1 MVAWKKEEGFVTI
14 SSECGFVKTLLNWYN
29 NEQHIS
35 YLSKVRALLGP
46 ISGPISFR
54 HMLCYGTSEEVIW
67 VSFYFSDS
75 NFFIMQLFL
84 SMAVAN

>member
-1 MVAWKKEEGFVTI
+1 MDKKEEGLVTI
-14 SSECGFVKTLLNWYN
+14 SSECGFIKILLNWYN

-54 HMLCYGTSEEVIW
+54 HMLC
-67 VSFYFSDS
+67 
-75 NFFIMQLFL
+75 FFAYLKK
-84 SMAVAN
+84 

>member
-1 MVAWKKEEGFVTI
+1 MKKKREGLVII

-35 YLSKVRALLGP
+35 YLSKVRALLGL
-46 ISGPISFR
+46 IQAYA
-54 HMLCYGTSEEVIW
+54 MLFCISEEVIW

-75 NFFIMQLFL
+75 NFFIMQLFV

>member
-1 MVAWKKEEGFVTI
+1 MEKKEDGLVTI
-14 SSECGFVKTLLNWYN
+14 FSECRFVKTLLNWYN

-54 HMLCYGTSEEVIW
+54 HMLCFFCISEEVIW

-75 NFFIMQLFL
+75 DFFIMQLFL